1 MPIVIDNIKKCEK
14 NYGKGVDKTPI
25 LWYNRYTERRKGDT
39 KLIEFIVYFLN
50 QIDLP
55 MLMNDLRI
63 SIDLFKMLIGKG

>member
-1 MPIVIDNIKKCEK
+1 M
-14 NYGKGVDKTPI
+14 GKGLTKPQSYDIIGIPKD
-25 LWYNRYTERRKGDT
+25 ERGKP

-55 MLMNDLRI
+55 MLINGLRI

>member
-1 MPIVIDNIKKCEK
+1 MTKPQSYDIIGIPKD
-14 NYGKGVDKTPI
+14 
-25 LWYNRYTERRKGDT
+25 ERGIQ

-55 MLMNDLRI
+55 MLINDLRI

>member
-1 MPIVIDNIKKCEK
+1 M
-14 NYGKGVDKTPI
+14 GKGLTKPRSYDIISIPKD
-25 LWYNRYTERRKGDT
+25 ERGDT

-55 MLMNDLRI
+55 MLINDLRI